1 MMEPGFD
8 FKAMMAEYGRMRD
21 GYLDAVRDWVANG
34 PASRWALTADQLRE
48 RIAVPN
54 PDHARA
60 RGVRR
65 GQAPPSRELDLQ
77 ATGVAPRGGRE
88 VGWPGVLGGSESAR
102 RPPVLSAPRALSL
115 VK

>member
-1 MMEPGFD
+1 EPRSR
-8 FKAMMAEYGRMRD
+8 ARTRVVPARD
-21 GYLDAVRDWVANG
+21 APPRRG
-34 PASRWALTADQLRE
+34 PARR
-48 RIAVPN
+48 
-54 PDHARA
+54 RA
-60 RGVRR
+60 GGVRR

-115 VK
+115 VTEGRRAGRTPSGRLPLRLQAGQFGVGQP